1 MNDALN
7 WLLRLDA
14 LKPADPGVQW
24 SLLYTLPPW
33 VWALVI
39 TASFIAAQWTYRRL
53 EGPKPARLF
62 LGLTRALLLILLVFL
77 LLGPRL
83 IRPSETVEK
92 DWVLVLVDR
101 SASLAIADA
110 PADASSTSTS
120 SSPRTRDDQLR
131 AALLAASPTLQTLA
145 RERVVLFMGFDAGAY
160 ELKPTAAASAA
171 ATSTTPTLPINLT
184 APVGNRSSL
193 GSALDAALARAAARP
208 VAGVI
213 ILSDGRSTDQLSR
226 ATLRKLASDRIPV
239 FSFPL
244 GSALPQT
251 DYLIRQ
257 VIAPPSAF
265 LSDIVPVQVAL
276 QRTGATSATAEV
288 KLRLI
293 DSATNATLDEK
304 TVRFAPGST
313 NPDQPV
319 TLSARP
325 DTPGPRAW
333 TVRLEPAGPDL
344 LPQNNEARLA
354 LALVDRPL
362 RVLYIDGYPRW
373 EYRFLKNILA
383 REKSVSF
390 ASTLLAV
397 GRRYLQEGDEDLDAI
412 PSTAQEWAKWDVVML
427 GDVRPDVFTDQQL
440 AQLKDRVARGGA
452 GLLWIAGEG
461 AVPTAWRT
469 TPLGD
474 LLPMSFSQGEASI
487 RSFARDVLLRPTPLA
502 DALGIMRLEDSPA
515 NPNSAADSAAA
526 ALAQASP
533 FWPQAL
539 SDPANTWARLRW
551 VQNIEPSTLK
561 PAVETLAVA
570 QTIEIGEAERPRP
583 SPAVLTMRFG
593 AGRIIYVATDEI
605 WRWRYGRGDQYPERF
620 YLQLLRLLGRESV
633 SRSGKPAVLAISPE
647 RIDLGQPARV
657 SAEIVDQV
665 LVENPPASLTVR
677 ITRAQSPTAA
687 DEPVEPITLNLRP
700 EWQGAAST
708 NQRLAYVATFVAPA
722 TGRYTATLTD
732 ALLSTTPTT
741 PTDPITAEAEVL
753 LADDEQR
760 QPETDH
766 PLLAQLSTA
775 TGGSVLSESDLKN
788 LDRLLPR
795 RELRTTG
802 IAQEHTLWDTPA
814 ALLLILV
821 LLTVEWVGR
830 RLIRLP

>member
-7 WLLRLDA
+7 WLLRLDS
-14 LKPADPGVQW
+14 LKPSDPGVQW
-24 SLLYTLPPW
+24 SLLHTLPPW

-39 TASFIAAQWTYRRL
+39 AAALIAAQWTYRRL
-53 EGPKPARLF
+53 EGPKPARLL
-62 LGLTRALLLILLVFL
+62 LGFTRALLLILLVFL

-110 PADASSTSTS
+110 PTDPAYTS
-120 SSPRTRDDQLR
+120 SSPRTRDEQLR
-131 AALLAASPTLQTLA
+131 AALLSASPTLQALT
-145 RERVVLFMGFDAGAY
+145 RDRVVLFMGFDAGAY
-160 ELKPTAAASAA
+160 ELKPAD
-171 ATSTTPTLPINLT
+171 STTTPALPINLT

-193 GSALDAALARAAARP
+193 GAALDAALARAAARP
-208 VAGVI
+208 VAGVV

-244 GSALPQT
+244 GSPLPQT

-276 QRTGATSATAEV
+276 QRAGATAAAAEV

-293 DSATNATLDEK
+293 DSATNATLDER

-313 NPDQPV
+313 TPDQPV

-325 DTPGPRAW
+325 DTPGSRAW
-333 TVRLEPAGPDL
+333 TVRLEPTGPDL

-440 AQLKDRVARGGA
+440 SQLKDRVARGGA

-487 RSFARDVLLRPTPLA
+487 RSFARDVLIRPTPLA
-502 DALGIMRLEDSPA
+502 DALGVMRLEDTPATASSPS
-515 NPNSAADSAAA
+515 SADAA
-526 ALAQASP
+526 ALAQTSP

-539 SDPANTWARLRW
+539 SDPINTWARLRW

-570 QTIEIGEAERPRP
+570 QPIEIGEAERPRP

-677 ITRAQSPTAA
+677 ITRAQGPNSA
-687 DEPVEPITLNLRP
+687 DEPVEPITLTLRP

-732 ALLSTTPTT
+732 ALLSTAPAGPTS

-766 PLLAQLSTA
+766 PLLAQLSTS

-814 ALLLILV
+814 ALLLILL